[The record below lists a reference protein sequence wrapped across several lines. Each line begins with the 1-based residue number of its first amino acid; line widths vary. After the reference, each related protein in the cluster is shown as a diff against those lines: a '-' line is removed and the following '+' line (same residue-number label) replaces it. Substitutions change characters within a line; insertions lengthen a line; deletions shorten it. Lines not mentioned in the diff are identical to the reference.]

1 MYRLQC
7 RNKEETDMPQTRA
20 IRLPRNR
27 RTAVW
32 IVALV
37 LATLL
42 LLLSLTLT
50 SVVLIGQTLCAS
62 RNTAELELP
71 TGAAPQPSVPSNAQ
85 DPWPAWAITH

>member
-1 MYRLQC
+1 M
-7 RNKEETDMPQTRA
+7 
-20 IRLPRNR
+20 
-27 RTAVW
+27 W
-32 IVALV
+32 IVVLV

-71 TGAAPQPSVPSNAQ
+71 TGAAPQPLGRATRKTPGLPGPLPTDPSRRNIMLGQ
-85 DPWPAWAITH
+85 SLS

>member
-1 MYRLQC
+1 M
-7 RNKEETDMPQTRA
+7 
-20 IRLPRNR
+20 
-27 RTAVW
+27 W

-50 SVVLIGQTLCAS
+50 SVMSIGQTLCAS
-62 RNTAELELP
+62 RHTAELEPP
-71 TGAAPQPSVPSNAQ
+71 TGSAPQPAAPSNAQ

>member
-1 MYRLQC
+1 
-7 RNKEETDMPQTRA
+7 MPQTRA

-50 SVVLIGQTLCAS
+50 SVLLIGQTLCAS
-62 RNTAELELP
+62 RNTAELDLP
-71 TGAAPQPSVPSNAQ
+71 TGAAP
-85 DPWPAWAITH
+85 

>member
-1 MYRLQC
+1 
-7 RNKEETDMPQTRA
+7 MPNPSA
-20 IRLPRNR
+20 IRLKRNR
-27 RTAVW
+27 RTAMW

-37 LATLL
+37 LASLL
-42 LLLSLTLT
+42 LLLSLTLA
-50 SVVLIGQTLCAS
+50 SVVLIGQALCAS

>member
-1 MYRLQC
+1 M
-7 RNKEETDMPQTRA
+7 
-20 IRLPRNR
+20 
-27 RTAVW
+27 W
-32 IVALV
+32 IVVLV

-71 TGAAPQPSVPSNAQ
+71 TGAAPQPLDRATRKTLACLGHYPLIHRGER
-85 DPWPAWAITH
+85 PC

>member
-1 MYRLQC
+1 M
-7 RNKEETDMPQTRA
+7 
-20 IRLPRNR
+20 
-27 RTAVW
+27 W

-42 LLLSLTLT
+42 LLLSLTLA

-62 RNTAELELP
+62 RDTAELELP
-71 TGAAPQPSVPSNAQ
+71 TGAAPQPLDPSNAQ